1 VAVTPSNNLKI
12 NASVLIATGLVL
24 LFMSVLVFF
33 MILKFIYGDFTIE
46 EILPTKENLTLI
58 SEKREKK
65 AAILYSRYTENMLP
79 EGNTWLAEN
88 VSAWESYIRSIRMPY
103 DLLSDLELENGDL
116 DDYGLLILPG
126 TKSLSD
132 RQIIQVKK
140 YLELGGSILATGGT
154 CTFSDEGK
162 WRGWEFFSEVFGLKF
177 TKEIKPFEKYKHHT
191 LRGNLPVTAGIPAGY
206 ELTIATWDLP
216 IYAEILDPRTTQ
228 VSSWYDFRKEDGLVR
243 EEIKKSAGIAYGK
256 YGKGKYFW
264 MGFEINSVIGN
275 SSDYIY
281 FDKLL
286 NNGINW
292 LTGLPTASVKEWPS
306 DYSSASLFIPA
317 VTENPNNINNLLNI
331 LRTYE
336 YQASFYVD
344 ENVIRKNR
352 NLVKSL
358 LKYGDLNSII
368 DVGFKLSANDTINQL
383 FPRKEQEKKMS
394 DIGGILKK
402 ISEKNSY
409 GFMPL
414 SGFYDENTL
423 QAVTS
428 NNIKYIFTDSLTGR
442 AVPKLEIRNEKP
454 VMIITKTA
462 RDDKMIIG
470 NYGLKEKNF
479 QLYTYQEDIDRII
492 FEGGLYVLKSHTDYQ
507 LRPEYV
513 DVIKDVFNYIKAN
526 KIWHTSIRQLD
537 KWWTFRANIELKYDI
552 RSNKRMFLEVSSP
565 DYETKEKFVIKLNIN
580 KPVENVIVSSDIINT
595 EIPAYE
601 FKEDE
606 QILYLYFNGFQEGE
620 SRSFLIDYQNVN

>member
-1 VAVTPSNNLKI
+1 MAVTPSKNLKI

-103 DLLSDLELENGDL
+103 DLLSDLELENGEL

-126 TKSLSD
+126 VKSLSD
-132 RQIIQVKK
+132 RQIMQVKK
-140 YLELGGSILATGGT
+140 YLEEGGSVLATGGT

-228 VSSWYDFRKEDGLVR
+228 VSSWYDFRKEEGLVR

-292 LTGLPTASVKEWPS
+292 LTGLPTASVKEWPA
-306 DYSSASLFIPA
+306 DYS
-317 VTENPNNINNLLNI
+317 
-331 LRTYE
+331 
-336 YQASFYVD
+336 
-344 ENVIRKNR
+344 K
-352 NLVKSL
+352 
-358 LKYGDLNSII
+358 
-368 DVGFKLSANDTINQL
+368 
-383 FPRKEQEKKMS
+383 
-394 DIGGILKK
+394 
-402 ISEKNSY
+402 
-409 GFMPL
+409 
-414 SGFYDENTL
+414 
-423 QAVTS
+423 
-428 NNIKYIFTDSLTGR
+428 
-442 AVPKLEIRNEKP
+442 
-454 VMIITKTA
+454 
-462 RDDKMIIG
+462 
-470 NYGLKEKNF
+470 
-479 QLYTYQEDIDRII
+479 
-492 FEGGLYVLKSHTDYQ
+492 
-507 LRPEYV
+507 
-513 DVIKDVFNYIKAN
+513 
-526 KIWHTSIRQLD
+526 
-537 KWWTFRANIELKYDI
+537 
-552 RSNKRMFLEVSSP
+552 
-565 DYETKEKFVIKLNIN
+565 
-580 KPVENVIVSSDIINT
+580 
-595 EIPAYE
+595 
-601 FKEDE
+601 
-606 QILYLYFNGFQEGE
+606 
-620 SRSFLIDYQNVN
+620 